1 VPAHDD
7 IAIVQ
12 ITVILARVV
21 DLLDPDTDRVNQV
34 QGLEGMKSAS
44 WLTSK
49 EIFQQ
54 LPLDQV
60 AD

>member
-49 EIFQQ
+49 
-54 LPLDQV
+54 D
-60 AD
+60 